1 MNEDEMRR
9 IRERQEQLEVWARER
24 RQEIRQEVLSQA
36 ERDEALS
43 VARRT
48 TLLGAIPSV
57 LLYVLRAVEQ
67 GWTEIVQ
74 VTGALLCFGIPFV
87 MVVTAAAA
95 ASGLFAHW
103 WFHGTGFS
111 VRRMAIVLALLSDAV
126 LFGWVLVLTR

>member
-9 IRERQEQLEVWARER
+9 IREQQEQLEAWARER

-36 ERDEALS
+36 ERDQALS
-43 VARRT
+43 DARRT

-67 GWTEIVQ
+67 GWTEMIQ
-74 VTGALLCFGIPFV
+74 VMGAFLCFGIPFV

-111 VRRMAIVLALLSDAV
+111 VRRMAIVLALLSDTV
-126 LFGWVLVLTR
+126 IFGWVLVLTR

>member
-9 IRERQEQLEVWARER
+9 IREQQEQLEVWARER
-24 RQEIRQEVLSQA
+24 RQELRQQVLTEA

-48 TLLGAIPSV
+48 AILGAIPSV
-57 LLYVLRAVEQ
+57 LLYILRAVEQ
-67 GWTEIVQ
+67 GWTEIIH
-74 VTGALLCFGIPFV
+74 VTGAVLCFGIPFV
-87 MVVTAAAA
+87 MAVAAAAA

-103 WFHGTGFS
+103 WFHGSGIS
-111 VRRMAIVLALLSDAV
+111 VRRMAIVLALLADAV